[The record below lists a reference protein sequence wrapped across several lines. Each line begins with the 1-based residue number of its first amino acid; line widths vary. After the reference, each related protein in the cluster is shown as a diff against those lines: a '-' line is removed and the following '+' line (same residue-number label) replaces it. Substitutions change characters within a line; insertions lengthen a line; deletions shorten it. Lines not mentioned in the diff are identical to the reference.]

1 MELPDAP
8 WLPASEESLG
18 TLGLAVSLATA
29 AVGTVW
35 LVVYDG
41 GVPSFALVALS
52 ALVGWV
58 AFVLRWPWDPWR
70 PSSG

>member
-1 MELPDAP
+1 MQLPDAA

-35 LVVYDG
+35 LVGYDG
-41 GVPSFALVALS
+41 GIPSFALLSLS

-58 AFVLRWPWDPWR
+58 AFMLRWPWDPWR
-70 PSSG
+70 PPSG